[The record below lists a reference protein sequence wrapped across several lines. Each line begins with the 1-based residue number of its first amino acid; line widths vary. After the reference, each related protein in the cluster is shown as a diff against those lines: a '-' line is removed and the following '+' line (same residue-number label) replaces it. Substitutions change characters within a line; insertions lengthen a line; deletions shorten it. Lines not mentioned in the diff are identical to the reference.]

1 MTKDEYKA
9 AQMTETERH
18 RDAMDSILK
27 EANFEHMTAAQAA
40 AMSQAF
46 DSEVALHKFNLLK
59 VTEQQERK
67 NMESLLTGA
76 NDLAT
81 ALYNAFSNAGDTA
94 LAKFMQ
100 VLQIAIQIVKQVIT
114 MNAASKAGGSTT
126 GGILSIIGYIIGIG
140 AVFDE
145 GGYTGNLPRH
155 QVAGVVHG
163 GEIVFEKPIVDQYG
177 PYLMSLRKNM
187 QRGYA
192 AGGYVGTPVMTHQVG
207 DLGAVVQALQQAVA
221 SLQVHVHLHSV
232 LQGQTFLKKEMPVYT
247 KFQEMKNP

>member
-1 MTKDEYKA
+1 
-9 AQMTETERH
+9 
-18 RDAMDSILK
+18 
-27 EANFEHMTAAQAA
+27 
-40 AMSQAF
+40 
-46 DSEVALHKFNLLK
+46 
-59 VTEQQERK
+59 
-67 NMESLLTGA
+67 
-76 NDLAT
+76 
-81 ALYNAFSNAGDTA
+81 
-94 LAKFMQ
+94 
-100 VLQIAIQIVKQVIT
+100 
-114 MNAASKAGGSTT
+114 
-126 GGILSIIGYIIGIG
+126 
-140 AVFDE
+140 
-145 GGYTGNLPRH
+145 
-155 QVAGVVHG
+155 VAGVVHG